1 MNRTI
6 GNRRLVVVPAVVA
19 LACVMVLGTVWA
31 AGAKKPAGAPAA
43 KAKPRKAP
51 AVGYSDTPFL
61 PDGKWR
67 VHDIRRPRPRVVTPP
82 EPATNDKP
90 ARPPSDAI
98 VLFDGKDLSK
108 WVTRGRGKDK
118 GKLVAAKWKVENGYM
133 EVAPKSG
140 TIMTKEGFGD
150 CQLHVEWSSPAVV
163 KGDSQG
169 RGNSGVILM
178 SRYEI
183 QVLDSYENV
192 TYADG
197 QAASIYGPYP
207 PLVNACRKPGQWQ
220 TFDIIFEAP
229 RFKDGKL
236 TRPAF
241 VTVLHNGLVV
251 HHRQQLIGRMSHKR
265 VGTYAPH
272 EPKAPLVL
280 QDHGNPT
287 RYRNIWI
294 RPLTGYDEAA
304 KDATKTGK

>member
-1 MNRTI
+1 M
-6 GNRRLVVVPAVVA
+6 
-19 LACVMVLGTVWA
+19 
-31 AGAKKPAGAPAA
+31 
-43 KAKPRKAP
+43 
-51 AVGYSDTPFL
+51 
-61 PDGKWR
+61 
-67 VHDIRRPRPRVVTPP
+67 
-82 EPATNDKP
+82 
-90 ARPPSDAI
+90 
-98 VLFDGKDLSK
+98 LFDGKDLSK

-183 QVLDSYENV
+183 QVLDSYDNV

-197 QAASIYGPYP
+197 QAASIYGQYP

-229 RFKDGKL
+229 RFKDGKM

-272 EPKAPLVL
+272 ETKAPLVL

-304 KDATKTGK
+304 KEKPKTK